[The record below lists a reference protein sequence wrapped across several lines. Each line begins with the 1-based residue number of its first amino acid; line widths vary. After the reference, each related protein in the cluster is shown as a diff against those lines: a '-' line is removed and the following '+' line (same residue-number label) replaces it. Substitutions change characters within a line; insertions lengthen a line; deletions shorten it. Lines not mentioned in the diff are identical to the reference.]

1 MRVVD
6 RSISEGAGMLTFTD
20 VVALAAAQE
29 PVMKIRNSATAFL
42 SLSGFNALIVTATS
56 PESKTHKVL
65 YSSGYP
71 QECVDHV
78 CSAFVVNDPYFAQ
91 LRAVN
96 KPFDEWTPVFMNGFQ
111 ARTWLIPAG
120 YRNGSSVSL
129 QDQNG
134 RELGSI
140 HVNTRLETLS
150 DQQFEAIDSLT
161 SFLKDAISTQIEID
175 RLGLTQREVEVIRF
189 VVQGASNPDIADVLH
204 ISKRTVATHIEN
216 VLRKLDAHSRVEIA
230 VRALRLG
237 LA

>member
-1 MRVVD
+1 
-6 RSISEGAGMLTFTD
+6 MLTFTD
-20 VVALAAAQE
+20 VVTLAASQE
-29 PVMKIRNSATAFL
+29 PVLKIRKSATAFL

-56 PESKTHKVL
+56 ADSQAHKVL

-78 CSAFVVNDPYFAQ
+78 CSTFVVNDPYFAQ
-91 LRAVN
+91 IKAVN
-96 KPFDEWTPVFMNGFQ
+96 KPFDEWTPVFKSGFQ

-129 QDQNG
+129 QDQQG

-161 SFLKDAISTQIEID
+161 SFLKDAISTQLEID

-189 VVQGASNPDIADVLH
+189 VVQGASNPEIADVLH

>member
-1 MRVVD
+1 
-6 RSISEGAGMLTFTD
+6 MLTFTD
-20 VVALAAAQE
+20 VVTLAASQE
-29 PVMKIRNSATAFL
+29 PVLKIRNSATAFL
-42 SLSGFNALIVTATS
+42 SLSGYNALIVTATS
-56 PESKTHKVL
+56 ADSQAHKVL
-65 YSSGYP
+65 YSYGYP
-71 QECVDHV
+71 QECVEHV
-78 CSAFVVNDPYFAQ
+78 CSTFVVNDPYFAKIK
-91 LRAVN
+91 AVN
-96 KPFDEWTPVFMNGFQ
+96 KPFDEWTPDFTGGFQ

-129 QDQNG
+129 QDQQG

-161 SFLKDAISTQIEID
+161 SFLKDALSTQLEID

-189 VVQGASNPDIADVLH
+189 VVQGASNPEIADVLH

-237 LA
+237 IA